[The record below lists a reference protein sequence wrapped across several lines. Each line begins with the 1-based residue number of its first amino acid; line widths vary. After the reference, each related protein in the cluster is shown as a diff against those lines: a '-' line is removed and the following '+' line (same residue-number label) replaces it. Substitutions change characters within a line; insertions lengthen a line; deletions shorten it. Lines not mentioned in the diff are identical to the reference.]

1 LIAASLRGQRRSAS
15 LIAPSIEIR
24 AFVFD
29 ATRRRGRNV
38 TADEFLLAPTVNP

>member
-1 LIAASLRGQRRSAS
+1 VLDC
-15 LIAPSIEIR
+15 APSIEIR

-38 TADEFLLAPTVNP
+38 TADEFLLPPLVNP